1 MVVFPHCK
9 INIGL
14 RIHERR
20 PDGYHNLS
28 TVFYPLPLTDVLE
41 AVPATETVFEATG
54 LPVPGSPD
62 DNLCMR
68 AYRMLLEDHTLPP
81 LRVHLH
87 KVIPTGAGLG
97 GGSSDGAFMLRLL
110 RKAFQL
116 DIPDERLR
124 AYANRLGSDCAFFLQ
139 DSPCYADGRGDELYP
154 LTHGG
159 LDHYRVVL
167 VCPAL
172 QVSTAWAY
180 SRIMPRTPPRSLMGL
195 IREPVAQWRETI
207 GNDFEAV
214 VMDQFPVLAGIKELL
229 YRQGALFSSLSGTG
243 SAVYGIFREGA
254 EPAELDIPGATVF
267 RLPAT
272 LPQRG

>member
-1 MVVFPHCK
+1 
-9 INIGL
+9 
-14 RIHERR
+14 
-20 PDGYHNLS
+20 
-28 TVFYPLPLTDVLE
+28 
-41 AVPATETVFEATG
+41 
-54 LPVPGSPD
+54 
-62 DNLCMR
+62 
-68 AYRMLLEDHTLPP
+68 EDHTLPP

-214 VMDQFPVLAGIKELL
+214 VLDQFPVLAGIKELL

-272 LPQRG
+272 LPQ